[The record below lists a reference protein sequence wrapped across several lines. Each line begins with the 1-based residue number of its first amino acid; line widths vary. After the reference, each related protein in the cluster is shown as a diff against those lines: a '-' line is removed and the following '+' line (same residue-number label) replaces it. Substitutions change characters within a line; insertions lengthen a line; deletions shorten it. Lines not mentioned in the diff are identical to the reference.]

1 MPTIGKDDE
10 ADTRDEENAAID
22 GPLRLARHEAA
33 WKDVDSLQKPDA
45 ARKQTQTSQDIQQ
58 NPHGDVRRARRP
70 PNAMEFT
77 CSAP

>member
-1 MPTIGKDDE
+1 MPTIGEDE
-10 ADTRDEENAAID
+10 KADTSDDENAAID
-22 GPLRLARHEAA
+22 SPLRLASHEAA

-58 NPHGDVRRARRP
+58 NPHGDVRRPGVRLTLG
-70 PNAMEFT
+70 FT